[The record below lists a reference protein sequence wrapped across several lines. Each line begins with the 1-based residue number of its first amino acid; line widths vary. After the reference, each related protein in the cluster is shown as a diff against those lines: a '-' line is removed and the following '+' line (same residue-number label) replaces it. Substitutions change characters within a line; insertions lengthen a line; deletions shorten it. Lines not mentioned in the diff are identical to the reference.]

1 MGANDG
7 ETFLNADPNHLFS
20 SMYSSVNGHTFEGQ
34 RQRVEITTF
43 DSLMTKFGIAHC
55 DYLKLDCEGAEHDIF
70 GSMSL
75 ATAKR
80 IGQITM
86 EVHKIPDHSNETLE
100 KSITALNYR
109 RIGDSTLPFYVRA
122 PEAA

>member
-1 MGANDG
+1 MGANEG

-20 SMYSSVNGHTFEGQ
+20 SMYSSVNGHTFQGQ

-43 DSLMTKFGIAHC
+43 DSLLTKFGIAHC

-70 GSMSL
+70 DSMSL

-80 IGQITM
+80 ISQITM
-86 EVHKIPDHSNETLE
+86 EVHKIPDHSN
-100 KSITALNYR
+100 
-109 RIGDSTLPFYVRA
+109 
-122 PEAA
+122 